1 VKVIANA
8 LWNIGKFSVNL
19 RETIYGSTGQHISTS
34 GSGNCATGN
43 TATCMLLK
51 TPTTF
56 ITDLNVG
63 YLTRSLRIDV
73 GANNLFDHGA
83 KTLPTVYTGT
93 AYRPLNGNVYAS
105 PASFTPWGINGGYYG
120 RVTFTF

>member
-1 VKVIANA
+1 MVHRPAHQHERF
-8 LWNIGKFSVNL
+8 GQL
-19 RETIYGSTGQHISTS
+19 RHRQHRHLHVAEDADHVHHRPER
-34 GSGNCATGN
+34 GLQA
-43 TATCMLLK
+43 
-51 TPTTF
+51 
-56 ITDLNVG
+56 D
-63 YLTRSLRIDV
+63 RSLRIDV

-120 RVTFTF
+120 RVTFNF